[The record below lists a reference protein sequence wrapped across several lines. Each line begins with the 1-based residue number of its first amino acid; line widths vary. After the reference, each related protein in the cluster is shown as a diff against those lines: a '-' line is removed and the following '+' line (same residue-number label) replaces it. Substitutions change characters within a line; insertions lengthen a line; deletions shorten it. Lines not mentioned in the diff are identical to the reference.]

1 MSIDVRSATSV
12 RTMVMAPPAPA
23 SLAWQVF
30 ALFET
35 GGRRVINEGRKDYDP
50 ARDIIVEPIRGNRHD
65 ARKVTVPLGGDFVMS
80 VAVSKQLHVDG
91 FGLFIGRR
99 GNAHGFS
106 WEWFDRADARTF
118 LKRQGRSRLAVT
130 LGSSFGCEELE
141 SVEFL
146 DDAPLRYL
154 DDITQPP
161 GTHTHE
167 VIIREGSVFKL
178 RP

>member
-1 MSIDVRSATSV
+1 MPIPGSPRSVATLV
-12 RTMVMAPPAPA
+12 APPVA
-23 SLAWQVF
+23 SPSVAWKVVVLF
-30 ALFET
+30 AT
-35 GGRRVINEGRKDYDP
+35 GGRSVMSEGHK
-50 ARDIIVEPIRGNRHD
+50 AFGAEHNVIVEPVRGARPD
-65 ARKVTVPLGGDFVMS
+65 ARKVSVPLSSDFVMS
-80 VAVSKQLHVDG
+80 VVVSQQVQVNG
-91 FGLFIGRR
+91 FGLFISRR

-106 WEWFDRADARTF
+106 WEWFDRDGHSLFR
-118 LKRQGRSRLAVT
+118 KRQGNSRVAVT
-130 LGSSFGCEELE
+130 VQKSFGYEELE

-146 DDAPLRYL
+146 DDVALRYL